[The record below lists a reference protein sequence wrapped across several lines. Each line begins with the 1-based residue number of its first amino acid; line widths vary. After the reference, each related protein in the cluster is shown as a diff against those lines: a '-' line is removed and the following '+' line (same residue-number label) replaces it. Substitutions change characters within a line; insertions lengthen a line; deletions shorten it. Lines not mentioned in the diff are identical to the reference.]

1 MSVFLCLGKNLGHG
15 DHDISKK
22 EFITVQIKIGLILF
36 HNGIIRRCLK
46 GDHRK

>member
-1 MSVFLCLGKNLGHG
+1 MSVFLCLGKNLRHG